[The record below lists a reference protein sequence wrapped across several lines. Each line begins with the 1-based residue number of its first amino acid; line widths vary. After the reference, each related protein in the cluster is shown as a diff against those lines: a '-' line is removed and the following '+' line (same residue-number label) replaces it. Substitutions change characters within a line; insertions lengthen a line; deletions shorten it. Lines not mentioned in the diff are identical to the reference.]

1 MNLESFFFE
10 ELEHI
15 NESLRN
21 NNSEYDFKREIPLYE
36 LVKFC
41 ISEEIYYFESKDEDF
56 KFLGIGRAKT
66 IPKDAINDYINA
78 HPKDY
83 LVYQGLFEK
92 DSEPICYLPE
102 WVFISK
108 DNKTTLKIN
117 ESSEDGYLPMS
128 EDQFEINFWKD
139 TFTKWNS
146 LVETPNYHEWSGMIE
161 KACQYFEKGELEK
174 VVLSRKRVYNYESI
188 VDPKSLFINSYLS
201 NLTSSHFSVF
211 YQTNYNEAF
220 VSYTPERLVCI
231 RGKELETI
239 ALAGST
245 QRGKTPEEDVLF
257 EEELKNS
264 PKLIHEHSLV
274 AQYIKEKIGPLSS
287 NLNISELFT
296 MKLPYIQHREALI
309 KATLKSDV
317 GVTQIIDLLH
327 PTPAVGGL
335 PLDRAYN
342 VILELENSKRD
353 YYAAPTGVLS
363 KQYSEI
369 AVGIRSAYLRNDSI
383 VVFGGAGI
391 VAGSKSEEEWNETG
405 AKMRPFTQIINKT
418 SF

>member
-15 NESLRN
+15 NQAIREN
-21 NNSEYDFKREIPLYE
+21 KSEYEFKREMPLYE

-41 ISEEIYYFESKDEDF
+41 IGEEIFYFESKDEDF
-56 KFLGIGRAKT
+56 KFLGIGRSQT
-66 IPKDAINDYINA
+66 IEADEIDQFITN
-78 HPKDY
+78 HPDQY

-92 DSEPICYLPE
+92 DSSPICYLPE
-102 WVFISK
+102 WIFISK
-108 DNKTTLKIN
+108 ENKTILKIN
-117 ESSEDGYLPMS
+117 ASALDGYLPMS

-146 LVETPNYHEWSGMIE
+146 LVETPNYHEWSSMIA
-161 KACQYFEKGELEK
+161 KACQYFDSGDLQK
-174 VVLSRKRVYNYESI
+174 VVLSRKKVYNYESI
-188 VDPKSLFINSYLS
+188 VDPKSFFINSYLS

-211 YQTNYNEAF
+211 YQVNYNEAF
-220 VSYTPERLVCI
+220 VSYTPERLLCM

-245 QRGKTPEEDVLF
+245 QRGKTPEEDLRF

-264 PKLIHEHSLV
+264 PKLIHEHAIV
-274 AQYIKEKIGPLSS
+274 ANYIQEKLGPLASK
-287 NLNISELFT
+287 LDISELFT

-309 KATLKSDV
+309 KATLKADTDI
-317 GVTQIIDLLH
+317 TQIINLLH
-327 PTPAVGGL
+327 PTPAVGGI
-335 PLDRAYN
+335 PLERAYD

-363 KQYSEI
+363 KNFSELC
-369 AVGIRSAYLRNDSI
+369 VGIRSAYLRNDSI

-391 VAGSKSEEEWNETG
+391 VAGSTSDEEWNETG
-405 AKMRPFTQIINKT
+405 AKMKPFTQIINKT
-418 SF
+418 